1 MYIFLKHMSPRY
13 EKKYFLVY
21 SSCIPHI
28 FSFGSWPRLN
38 TQSYRIVAME
48 MLFPQFRLGDMYEFF
63 MHDLITDSPLLALC
77 LHVTAKGIV
86 APLSPS
92 GDVVVVADR
101 ECRLLLCIFSRKSF
115 FRLVADHSRFVK
127 AELVKLH
134 SRALTIT
141 FSRGVDIY
149 FSILKGLHFFTRR
162 TITR

>member
-1 MYIFLKHMSPRY
+1 M
-13 EKKYFLVY
+13 
-21 SSCIPHI
+21 
-28 FSFGSWPRLN
+28 
-38 TQSYRIVAME
+38 AME
-48 MLFPQFRLGDMYEFF
+48 MLFPQFRLGDTYEFF

-92 GDVVVVADR
+92 GDVVVVADP

-149 FSILKGLHFFTRR
+149 ICLSILKGLHFFTRR
-162 TITR
+162 TITRQNIFLTNYMCIICNKIYA